1 MSERKLHILLS
12 CAAVLLVLSAI
23 LPLLFLFS
31 GETSAAAPELP
42 PEEAAPQPLAALR
55 DADAEKACRD
65 ICAAAARLDI
75 PLEYNMAGLTLQDRP
90 DGSLG
95 YTRDEFWR
103 IAAEYPVKAIM
114 GCDAHAPSEL
124 DVVPAIEEKKAF
136 LHSLGIPVLDTL
148 PGLE

>member
-1 MSERKLHILLS
+1 LNRVT
-12 CAAVLLVLSAI
+12 A
-23 LPLLFLFS
+23 F
-31 GETSAAAPELP
+31 
-42 PEEAAPQPLAALR
+42 